1 MKLLTR
7 LLISYFFT
15 LFFSQ
20 MDFAFETQGEQN
32 DMAIGIMYDFS
43 KGFSNGM
50 LLMKVKAAPLNKG

>member
-1 MKLLTR
+1 
-7 LLISYFFT
+7 
-15 LFFSQ
+15 

-50 LLMKVKAAPLNKG
+50 LLMKVKASPLNRG